1 MEYRGIEMKSPIVKA
16 ALFFISA
23 PSLIFSVELLTDP
36 DFDNGFADWGV
47 SLNSGVDTSLVD
59 ISGDQAVNFNIT
71 DGGSETWDIT
81 LFQGPV
87 TLQKGFT
94 YTLDWEASR
103 ESDQIDITVSTPDLG
118 YIEFIND
125 TIAGTNDYIAN
136 QKVYHHCSDDIS
148 SVSLYANIGGSDGD
162 LTIKRISLIESD
174 VATDCPVEELKYV
187 KVCDAVPNSAAIKT
201 VTDKGPVSYFGQ
213 LQACG
218 KKIIGEKTQD
228 YAQVK
233 GMSLFWS
240 QWSSQFYNSDV
251 VDTLAISWKSDV
263 IRAAM
268 AAENSGGYISN
279 PEVQEALVDVVVQAA
294 IDNDI
299 FVIIDFHSH
308 YAHYYEEEAITFFTS
323 MAKKWGSYDNVIFE
337 IYNEPLSIDWSI
349 IKDYAEPVIAAIR
362 QHSDNLV
369 VVGTPVWSQNV
380 TDVIDAQ
387 INDENVAYTLH
398 FYAGSHFGSLRTKA
412 KTALAAGI
420 PLFVTEW
427 GAVNANGDGG
437 INESQTRYWL
447 ELLDEEKISWAN
459 WALNN
464 KDEGS
469 SALSTIADVYGLDW
483 VPTGDLTE
491 SGTLIYNHLQAH
503 AETASSWRTAGG
515 TTNSLKL
522 NTLSS
527 SISDLRVSPSEI
539 SYKISIT
546 EAHIVNIVNVQ
557 GETLY
562 SLNVNEKQNDFSH
575 KVNLN
580 PGIYFLEI
588 NSKNSSASAT
598 IQITK

>member
-1 MEYRGIEMKSPIVKA
+1 MKSKFAKIS
-16 ALFFISA
+16 LLFISV
-23 PSLIFSVELLTDP
+23 PSLLFSAELLTDP
-36 DFDNGFADWGV
+36 EFDNGFEDWTV
-47 SLNSGVDTSLVD
+47 TLNSGSDTSVVD
-59 ISGDQAVNFNIT
+59 INGDQGVNFTIT
-71 DGGSETWDIT
+71 DGGSNSSDII

-87 TLQKGFT
+87 SFKKGFT
-94 YTLDWEASR
+94 YTLDWEANR
-103 ESDQIDITVSTPDLG
+103 ASDNVDISISTPDNG
-118 YIEFIND
+118 SIEFAND
-125 TIAGTNDYIAN
+125 TIAGTGSYLSS
-136 QKVYHHCSDDIS
+136 QKNYHHCSENIA